1 MDYKDD
7 FYTFVNSK
15 WLNNNKIP
23 DDYPKW
29 NVFSELQEDINK
41 KLNKIL
47 KSDNIDN
54 NIKIIY
60 KQYNNSKIRFNNN
73 NLLILNKIINIIN
86 KSDNHFILFEEMF
99 KLSLL
104 LNISLPKLEEKK
116 PKKVSIKVG

>member
-1 MDYKDD
+1 MDYKND

-54 NIKIIY
+54 NIKITNDMIDKY
-60 KQYNNSKIRFNNN
+60 IES
-73 NLLILNKIINIIN
+73 
-86 KSDNHFILFEEMF
+86 FEE
-99 KLSLL
+99 
-104 LNISLPKLEEKK
+104 IT
-116 PKKVSIKVG
+116 I